1 MLNRSK
7 LDRWCDAVLE
17 AGWLAAV
24 VVAPLFFN
32 VFSSRVFEPDKI
44 SLIRTLALTMAVVW
58 LIKVANGGFAWLPA
72 APSGLVGPT
81 TGGQAAA
88 GGKAGGMAV
97 GAPTAGGALEAA
109 AAGPEDFAGQNW
121 RGFVRNPFF
130 IPVALLILAYS
141 LSTLFS
147 VAGFVSWFGS
157 YQRLQG
163 TYTFFSYVLIGG
175 LTAATLRRPE
185 QVRRLQHAIIIVG
198 LACSIYG
205 VVQHYDID
213 PLPWGGDT
221 TTRVAGNAGNS
232 IFLGAMLIITFFVT
246 LERVVSSFVRLLGI
260 GQPVGADTQDWQT
273 SLAGGAYLFVL
284 LVEIVAI
291 VWTQSRGPW
300 LGLFFGVY
308 LFVLLTLSAVR
319 PRFYRQMTIIW
330 VALGL
335 GGALFLI
342 ALNTVPALSG
352 VRNAPYVGRLV
363 SILDLDEGTN
373 KVRTLIWEGASQLV
387 VPHDP
392 LTFPDGEQDALNL
405 VRPLIGYGPEAM
417 WIAYN
422 RFYPPA
428 LANIEARNASP
439 DRSHNET
446 WDSLVVTGLFG
457 FLAYTAVFLTIF
469 YMALRW
475 LNLIRTRRDKILL
488 AIILA
493 ITVPL
498 VLVALLAYDQWRLRL
513 FGVAVPFGLMLGYG
527 IYVTLAAFDKS
538 HERPDRN
545 ELPRQMLIIA
555 LLSAIIAHYM
565 EIHFAIAIG
574 ATRTLFWVLAATL
587 MVVGMRLAQPQPAEI
602 AEQID
607 PEAEAAAAAE
617 QAAAEKAAAASAAT
631 AAVGKSGKGKGKSQS
646 AAAAK
651 AAEAAKAAQSRRAG
665 RRGMSGVPFLP
676 ATIMTDVLVFITF
689 VYIYTTNAGGV
700 QDPFSVLWRSITYDP
715 SKDLNSPAIL
725 FLLFFTWLIAA
736 TIGLAGE
743 SLAHKRAPGTSWW
756 VRGYALHA
764 AIVWGAWLVYGLW
777 QAARLVPMQATPGMT
792 NQQYLDLQLDRV
804 AGHFGL
810 YTGLLVTWVLVAG
823 TVYAWPWLRGSA
835 VPIVRRPLLAGLA
848 GAAGAIL
855 IIFLVITVNINLVKA
870 DIVYKQGQQ
879 FDQQGNWLSSIEL
892 YRRAL
897 ATRQTED
904 QYMLFLGRALLEQ
917 AKQAQGTG
925 TYQLPAQPTLNDVL
939 ALNPDEVAQ
948 MSQGELLR
956 AAETVLLD
964 AQHVNPLNTDH
975 TANLA
980 RLYRTWADL
989 ASSNPAVQ
997 QELLKKSI
1005 AMYDKAVMLSP
1016 NAAHLWNERGNAFAA
1031 DGDDTQALAS
1041 YEKSL
1046 SIDKLFEQTYLLLSD
1061 VFERTG
1067 QKDKIV
1073 PLLNQGIDMFVK
1085 ANVPS
1090 ATTQLL
1096 SYLSVAQAR
1105 QGDLAGAVATNQRL
1119 LELVPGN
1126 VAAMRNLAILARDQ
1140 GKPDE
1145 AMQWVNQALA
1155 AAGQNGADLKS
1166 LYQLAAELYQAQG
1179 NTTEVI
1185 TQYENIRQ
1193 IDPNDTAALST
1204 LSGLYVA
1211 TGNDAKVVEI
1221 EQQLMQL
1228 DPQNYQHPLAVAQA
1242 MLRLQRNQEA
1252 LSFAQQALAL
1262 APNDAKA
1269 AIQQLVT
1276 QLGGG

>member
-72 APSGLVGPT
+72 APSGLPGT
-81 TGGQAAA
+81 AGSGQGAAGVKTAGMAAVPATAA
-88 GGKAGGMAV
+88 GGTLDAAAV
-97 GAPTAGGALEAA
+97 GSE
-109 AAGPEDFAGQNW
+109 EFAGQNW

-185 QVRRLQHAIIIVG
+185 QVRRLQHAIIVVG

-246 LERVVSSFVRLLGI
+246 LERVFSSFVRLLGI

-352 VRNAPYVGRLV
+352 VRKAPYVGRLV

-373 KVRTLIWEGASQLV
+373 RVRTLIWEGASHLV
-387 VPHDP
+387 VPHEP
-392 LTFPDGEQDALNL
+392 LTFPDGEQDALNI

-428 LANIEARNASP
+428 LANVEARNASP

-469 YMALRW
+469 YWALRW

-488 AIILA
+488 AIIMA

-498 VLVALLAYDQWRLRL
+498 VLLALLAYDQWRLRL

-527 IYVTLAAFDKS
+527 IYVTVAAFDKS
-538 HERPDRN
+538 YERPDRN

-602 AEQID
+602 AEQMD

-617 QAAAEKAAAASAAT
+617 QAAAEKAAT
-631 AAVGKSGKGKGKSQS
+631 
-646 AAAAK
+646 AAAATV
-651 AAEAAKAAQSRRAG
+651 G
-665 RRGMSGVPFLP
+665 RRQERQGQRQVAIHCCGQGRRSCE
-676 ATIMTDVLVFITF
+676 
-689 VYIYTTNAGGV
+689 GGAV
-700 QDPFSVLWRSITYDP
+700 
-715 SKDLNSPAIL
+715 
-725 FLLFFTWLIAA
+725 
-736 TIGLAGE
+736 
-743 SLAHKRAPGTSWW
+743 
-756 VRGYALHA
+756 
-764 AIVWGAWLVYGLW
+764 
-777 QAARLVPMQATPGMT
+777 TPG
-792 NQQYLDLQLDRV
+792 
-804 AGHFGL
+804 
-810 YTGLLVTWVLVAG
+810 
-823 TVYAWPWLRGSA
+823 
-835 VPIVRRPLLAGLA
+835 RP
-848 GAAGAIL
+848 
-855 IIFLVITVNINLVKA
+855 
-870 DIVYKQGQQ
+870 Q
-879 FDQQGNWLSSIEL
+879 
-892 YRRAL
+892 
-897 ATRQTED
+897 
-904 QYMLFLGRALLEQ
+904 
-917 AKQAQGTG
+917 
-925 TYQLPAQPTLNDVL
+925 
-939 ALNPDEVAQ
+939 EV
-948 MSQGELLR
+948 
-956 AAETVLLD
+956 
-964 AQHVNPLNTDH
+964 
-975 TANLA
+975 
-980 RLYRTWADL
+980 
-989 ASSNPAVQ
+989 
-997 QELLKKSI
+997 
-1005 AMYDKAVMLSP
+1005 
-1016 NAAHLWNERGNAFAA
+1016 
-1031 DGDDTQALAS
+1031 
-1041 YEKSL
+1041 
-1046 SIDKLFEQTYLLLSD
+1046 
-1061 VFERTG
+1061 
-1067 QKDKIV
+1067 
-1073 PLLNQGIDMFVK
+1073 
-1085 ANVPS
+1085 
-1090 ATTQLL
+1090 
-1096 SYLSVAQAR
+1096 
-1105 QGDLAGAVATNQRL
+1105 
-1119 LELVPGN
+1119 
-1126 VAAMRNLAILARDQ
+1126 
-1140 GKPDE
+1140 
-1145 AMQWVNQALA
+1145 
-1155 AAGQNGADLKS
+1155 
-1166 LYQLAAELYQAQG
+1166 
-1179 NTTEVI
+1179 
-1185 TQYENIRQ
+1185 
-1193 IDPNDTAALST
+1193 
-1204 LSGLYVA
+1204 
-1211 TGNDAKVVEI
+1211 
-1221 EQQLMQL
+1221 
-1228 DPQNYQHPLAVAQA
+1228 
-1242 MLRLQRNQEA
+1242 
-1252 LSFAQQALAL
+1252 
-1262 APNDAKA
+1262 
-1269 AIQQLVT
+1269 
-1276 QLGGG
+1276 